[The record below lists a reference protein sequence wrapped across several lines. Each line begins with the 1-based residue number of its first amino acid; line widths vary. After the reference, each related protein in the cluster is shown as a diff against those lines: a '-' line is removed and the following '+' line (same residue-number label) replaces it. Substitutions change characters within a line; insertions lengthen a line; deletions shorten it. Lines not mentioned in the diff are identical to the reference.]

1 MTLIVDFPQRAS
13 PQQIK
18 RRHNASFSDTSQ
30 LKVVENLTCEYKS
43 DLWYSDVEMDSF
55 KYETALLLKKIK
67 SVMTVAQFAELNVQ
81 NTSRFMGLEN
91 HLTEQGCLRVVQ
103 RRKAICKAVLS
114 EQDRQRREGIS
125 YDPDSMS
132 KVAQAESELSRT
144 RAFVIGLIH
153 SQKDTD
159 EKVAESTR

>member
-18 RRHNASFSDTSQ
+18 RRYNASFSETSR

-43 DLWYSDVEMDSF
+43 DLWYSEIEMNSF

-67 SVMTVAQFAELNVQ
+67 SVMPMAQYAELNVQ
-81 NTSRFMGLEN
+81 STSLFMGLEN
-91 HLTEQGCLRVVQ
+91 HLTEQGCQRVVQ
-103 RRKAICKAVLS
+103 RRKAIWKAVLQ
-114 EQDRQRREGIS
+114 EQERQRREGIS
-125 YDPDSMS
+125 YDPESMS

-144 RAFVIGLIH
+144 RAVIIGMIH
-153 SQKDTD
+153 SQQ
-159 EKVAESTR
+159 